1 MCFPPVILSFSNA
14 GVDKLDSVRLG
25 FIPGRCD
32 RRERSRGGEDVFKEV
47 IGLISP
53 VI

>member
-32 RRERSRGGEDVFKEV
+32 RRERSQGGEDVFKEV
-47 IGLISP
+47 IGMISP